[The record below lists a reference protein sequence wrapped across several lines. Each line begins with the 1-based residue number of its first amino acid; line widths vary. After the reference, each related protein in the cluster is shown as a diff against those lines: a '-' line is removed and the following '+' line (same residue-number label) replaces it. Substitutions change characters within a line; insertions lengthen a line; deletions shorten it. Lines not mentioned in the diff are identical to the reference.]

1 MTRYTVDSD
10 EVASAAS
17 AIGATVGRLQGEVN
31 ALHGQLGALQ
41 GTWTGQAAVAFQGV
55 VQQLRTTQTNLE
67 QVLASIDRA
76 LRTAAQQYADIE
88 LANARL
94 FG

>member
-1 MTRYTVDSD
+1 M
-10 EVASAAS
+10 SA
-17 AIGATVGRLQGEVN
+17 LQG
-31 ALHGQLGALQ
+31 QLDSLQ

-55 VQQLRTTQTNLE
+55 MQQWRTTQANLE
-67 QVLASIDRA
+67 QVLGTIDRA
-76 LRTAAQQYADIE
+76 LRLAAQQYADIE

>member
-10 EVASAAS
+10 LVASAAS
-17 AIGATVGRLQGEVN
+17 AVGGTVGRLQGEVS
-31 ALHGQLGALQ
+31 ALQ
-41 GTWTGQAAVAFQGV
+41 GQLDSLQDTWTGQAAVAFQGV
-55 VQQLRTTQTNLE
+55 MQQWRTTQANLE
-67 QVLASIDRA
+67 QVLGTIDRA
-76 LRTAAQQYADIE
+76 LRLAAQQYADIE

>member
-10 EVASAAS
+10 EVASVAS

-31 ALHGQLGALQ
+31 ALQGQLGALQ

-55 VQQLRTTQTNLE
+55 VQQWRTTQTNLE

>member
-17 AIGATVGRLQGEVN
+17 AIAATVGRLQGEVN

-55 VQQLRTTQTNLE
+55 VQQWRTTQTNLE

-76 LRTAAQQYADIE
+76 LRTAAQQYAEIE
-88 LANARL
+88 VANARL